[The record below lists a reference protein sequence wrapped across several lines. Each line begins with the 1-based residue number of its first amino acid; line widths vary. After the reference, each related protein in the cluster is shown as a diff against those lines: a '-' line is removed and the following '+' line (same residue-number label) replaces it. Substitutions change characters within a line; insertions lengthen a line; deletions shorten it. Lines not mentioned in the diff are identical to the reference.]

1 MVAMSVA
8 ENPAQG
14 TSFRPDRTHLV
25 ATVLIVGIAIMG
37 IAWAPL
43 ALGWLLIFPVAFIYW
58 VLRAK
63 TTISATGI
71 HITYAFKSAIEIGW
85 DDFAGIGF
93 QRSRAFASTRD
104 GKRHNLPGISFQSLP
119 ELEKASEGRIRDVLT
134 EGKEAADEKVV
145 ITHRDGQRI
154 MMSREEFEK
163 YDGVAAQHYETHP
176 AAQSRV
182 EQDHARQRPSVRN
195 QHNRAENRSQR
206 SQLNRDSRTAKR
218 NNSQEKGE

>member
-71 HITYAFKSAIEIGW
+71 HITYAFKSAVEISW

-93 QRSRAFASTRD
+93 QHSRAFASTRD